1 MSGLSKLGIDVS
13 SIYARATADGQ
24 KVFAVCFYAFASV
37 SMTLVNKGAV
47 KAIPFPYFLCLIQNA
62 LTVVIALFVALVL
75 APGHEKLGLKLQIT
89 KAVLITWMPAL
100 ILFVLMLTS
109 SMSAMKYLAV
119 PSVLVFRALTPLAT
133 AAFAMCLL
141 ENSIPS
147 KAEWA
152 SLAVIVVGAACYL
165 AADPS
170 FSLYGYAWMLLNLF
184 AAALYHVYVK
194 RCINKLTPST
204 MDLVLLNNVLSIP
217 IFLLLGAT
225 IDDPVGLVQ
234 QLQHVSLGGWLAV
247 LGSCIVAGLI
257 AFSGLVTLAQA
268 VDAMSDGDF
277 MPEQLFGRFHNDH
290 QGQICY
296 ACVADEWVVLVG
308 TKVGYCQGE
317 AQEPS
322 YEQVCTGTTG
332 HTEGLQITYDPEKI
346 SYEALCDKLLSTVD
360 STAKNRV
367 GNDRGPQYRH
377 GLYYHTAQQEAAARR
392 ALAREQ
398 SKQNKPVV
406 TELKP
411 AAVFWPAEN
420 YHRAMHP
427 RIEPLA
433 PPWHTLTA
441 AIRVLGFLGD
451 RALFAKG
458 RTVCRERCRG
468 ASPLLRLKCTGHAA
482 STYSCQMQ
490 TMGSNE

>member
-1 MSGLSKLGIDVS
+1 MSVWQSDRQADSTTGTTGAD
-13 SIYARATADGQ
+13 RAPRERTQRAHERR
-24 KVFAVCFYAFASV
+24 AVGSRSPHPEAAAQMRITLFTTTICSAVAFAAGPPP
-37 SMTLVNKGAV
+37 LA
-47 KAIPFPYFLCLIQNA
+47 
-62 LTVVIALFVALVL
+62 L
-75 APGHEKLGLKLQIT
+75 APPRASV
-89 KAVLITWMPAL
+89 AVR
-100 ILFVLMLTS
+100 
-109 SMSAMKYLAV
+109 MSEEDASKPPFAV
-119 PSVLVFRALTPLAT
+119 PSLQTLLFILIGGQSVQTLSSEVPRLLAGATPAPYVSIAINLGFVGWAALNLGKGLGLGKKDYY
-133 AAFAMCLL
+133 AALDD
-141 ENSIPS
+141 ESV
-147 KAEWA
+147 A
-152 SLAVIVVGAACYL
+152 SLARDAGEWALAKVVPTTSRDGAFEVATFAGGCFWGTEL
-165 AADPS
+165 HFQRLPGVVCTCV
-170 FSLYGYAWMLLNLF
+170 GY
-184 AAALYHVYVK
+184 
-194 RCINKLTPST
+194 T
-204 MDLVLLNNVLSIP
+204 
-217 IFLLLGAT
+217 
-225 IDDPVGLVQ
+225 
-234 QLQHVSLGGWLAV
+234 
-247 LGSCIVAGLI
+247 
-257 AFSGLVTLAQA
+257 
-268 VDAMSDGDF
+268 
-277 MPEQLFGRFHNDH
+277 
-290 QGQICY
+290 QGQ
-296 ACVADEWVVLVG
+296 VE
-308 TKVGYCQGE
+308 K
-317 AQEPS
+317 PS